1 MIARSSYKLV
11 SILLFLA
18 SSLSLRA
25 GVYEILPDNRVNIY
39 IYIAFLVLSVL
50 YVYFFRYRTRSL
62 RKSNKSLRKKEVEA
76 RVVLK
81 QKNLLSSRY
90 KNMEDSL
97 KYAERIQRAMFT
109 KRDDITM
116 MFKESFILQ
125 LPKDIVSGDFFWGK
139 KIGDKIF
146 LAAVDCTGHGVPGA
160 FMSLIGLELFRKI
173 IIVNKIHTPAMVLDE
188 MNRSFETLFDNLD
201 DIGLRDGMDLT
212 LCVINT
218 KTGMLEFAGAFNPL
232 YIIRNK
238 EIMEIKGDKIMV
250 GPDLGFVRSGFK
262 NHRMQLEPD
271 DKLYMFSDGYAD
283 QFGGPEGKKFKY
295 RRFRHLL
302 LSLCDQPLSAQHDI
316 LENSMNEWKGSN
328 EQVDDIL
335 VIGVQP
341 MIGTQAEIRTQKN
354 IESQS
359 NIESQKKIEA
369 QTKIEAQAMIKTQTE
384 VA

>member
-1 MIARSSYKLV
+1 MIARPAYKLV
-11 SILLFLA
+11 PIFLFIA
-18 SSLSLRA
+18 SPLTLRA
-25 GVYEILPDNRVNIY
+25 GISEILPDNRVNVY
-39 IYIAFLVLSVL
+39 IYLSFIILSVL
-50 YVYFFRYRTRSL
+50 NVFIYRYRTRSL
-62 RKSNKSLRKKEVEA
+62 RRSNRALRKKDIAA

-109 KRDDITM
+109 KPDDVNK
-116 MFKESFILQ
+116 MFKDSFILQ

-139 KIGDKIF
+139 QIGDKIF

-173 IIVNKIHTPAMVLDE
+173 VVVKKIHKPSNILDE
-188 MNRSFETLFDNLD
+188 MNRSFETLFGNMD
-201 DIGLRDGMDLT
+201 DISVRDGMDLA

-218 KTGMLEFAGAFNPL
+218 KTGILEFAGAFNPL
-232 YIIRNK
+232 YIIRNR
-238 EIMEIKGDKIMV
+238 EIMEIKGDNIMI

-262 NHRMQLEPD
+262 NHQMLLEPD
-271 DKLYMFSDGYAD
+271 DRLYMFSDGFAD

-302 LSLCDQPLSAQHDI
+302 LSLYDQPLKKQHDI
-316 LENSMNEWKGSN
+316 LENSINEWKGSI
-328 EQVDDIL
+328 EQVDDVL

-341 MIGTQAEIRTQKN
+341 AIEVQKVIETQPR
-354 IESQS
+354 
-359 NIESQKKIEA
+359 IEA
-369 QTKIEAQAMIKTQTE
+369 HIE